1 MTDSAR
7 AKSIAHYAEK
17 RPDLAQQLAF
27 FEKLWAV
34 QDEYADKAASYEP
47 ASSEEIERALR
58 SHQTLFSLV
67 EPLVPLDD
75 YREAVRG
82 IAAVMAEAGLSA
94 EQTAALAEVDLG
106 DAVSAEALAGALDGF
121 DVFVQSVTDAADD
134 DRLTAPLVSF
144 VLTEAMTPFL
154 RDPAKTAV
162 AAAGKFD
169 WLQWDSG
176 LCPVCGTPASSAV
189 IRDEGELQGGRR
201 WLSCPTC
208 RTQWE
213 YARIRCARCG
223 TRTHT
228 DLEYLYD
235 EADPAHRI
243 HACSA
248 CHGYT
253 PVVFERET
261 RVVTVPEVEE
271 VVMVPLE
278 AVAAQ
283 RGFSPLGD
291 EKDETPN

>member
-27 FEKLWAV
+27 FEKLWSV
-34 QDEYADKAASYEP
+34 QDEFADKAAAYTP
-47 ASSEEIERALR
+47 APLEDLERALS
-58 SHQTLFSLV
+58 SHQTMFSLAR
-67 EPLVPLDD
+67 PTIPLDD
-75 YREAVRG
+75 YRDAVRAV
-82 IAAVMAEAGLSA
+82 AAVMAEAGLSE
-94 EQTAALAEVDLG
+94 EQTTALAEVDLG
-106 DAVSAEALAGALDGF
+106 DAVTAEALAGALDGF
-121 DVFVQSVTDAADD
+121 DVFVQSAADAISD
-134 DRLTAPLVSF
+134 DRFTAPLLSF

-154 RDPAKTAV
+154 RGPAKTAF

-176 LCPVCGTPASSAV
+176 LCPACGTPASSAV
-189 IRDEGELQGGRR
+189 VRDEGQLQGGRR
-201 WLSCPTC
+201 WLTCPTC

-223 TRTHT
+223 TRTLSE
-228 DLEYLYD
+228 LEYLYD
-235 EADPAHRI
+235 EEDPAHRI
-243 HACSA
+243 HTCSA

-253 PVVFERET
+253 PVTFEREAL
-261 RVVTVPEVEE
+261 VVTVPEIEE

-278 AVAAQ
+278 AVAAE